1 MSSSTQAVKR
11 KRHGSDSSEA
21 RRSTRS
27 AKLAKPQAVV
37 AAVERDIYDDS
48 PLPTPAPEFVQ
59 NLHADSIETGY
70 GDDSGSAE
78 SELIIVEEGD
88 EEPDEIGAKDEEDRG
103 QSLSATL
110 VKML

>member
-1 MSSSTQAVKR
+1 MSPSIQAVKR

-37 AAVERDIYDDS
+37 AVVERDIYDDS

-59 NLHADSIETGY
+59 DLHADSVET

-88 EEPDEIGAKDEEDRG
+88 EEPDEIGAEDEEDRG
-103 QSLSATL
+103 QFLSATL
-110 VKML
+110 VRLL